1 MSGWQPRKKWRPSLR
16 LIMFAMLTLVALLPL
31 VGLFFFRIYDNQ
43 LIRQTQAE
51 LIAQSRVLAA
61 VYAEEVT
68 ARISAGIPL
77 GAEIPPELRPDPPD
91 AVTPIRPLLDL
102 AADDLFV
109 RRPDA
114 QPAPRPADPAYVAIG
129 TRLMPIILET
139 QKVTLAGFRIL
150 DPQGVVIAGRDEVGQ
165 SLAHI
170 DEVAAALRGQYQAAL
185 RIRKPDKAPPPIYSI
200 SRGVGVHVFSAMPVI
215 VNDHVAGVIYTSRTP
230 RNIFEHLYQ
239 ERGKFAAAAATIALS
254 TLLIG
259 LVVARTI
266 TQPMHEL
273 IQRAGQIGR
282 GDRAAFRPLAHYGT
296 RDFTELS
303 RHFFAMAEQ
312 LARRSDYIANFSA
325 HLTHEL
331 KSPLTSIKGAAELLL
346 DSLASPSGTLTRAE
360 QEKFLRNMLG
370 DAERLE
376 AMAQRLR
383 ELARAETVPR
393 SEQADLATVVDR
405 LRERFAATAIEAEN
419 CIGCRIAMSA
429 ETALIVLTH
438 LADNALRHNARHI
451 RIEARADAEVVTL
464 SFANDGDPISP
475 QNRERIFDAFFTT
488 RRDSGGTG
496 MGLAIVR
503 AIMTSHGGSIM
514 LLPTTSGV
522 SFALHFPAESP
533 RSPPQATSGHPRLA
547 APIHGCYQH
556 DPSRD
561 NSTPVS

>member
-16 LIMFAMLTLVALLPL
+16 LVMSTVLMLVATLPL

-68 ARISAGIPL
+68 ARLNAGIPL
-77 GAEIPPELRPDPPD
+77 GAEIPPEARPDPPD

-102 AADDLFV
+102 TADDLFV

-114 QPAPRPADPAYVAIG
+114 LPAREPADPAYVAIG
-129 TRLMPIILET
+129 ARLMPIILET

-185 RIRKPDKAPPPIYSI
+185 RIRVPDKAPPPIYSI

-239 ERGKFAAAAATIALS
+239 ERDKFAAAAATVAFF

-296 RDFTELS
+296 RDFAELS

-312 LARRSDYIANFSA
+312 LAQRSDYIANFSA

-346 DSLASPSGTLTRAE
+346 DSLASPSGALTHAE
-360 QEKFLRNMLG
+360 QEKFLGNILG
-370 DAERLE
+370 DAERL
-376 AMAQRLR
+376 ATMAQRLR
-383 ELARAETVPR
+383 ELARAEVVPQ
-393 SEQADLATVVDR
+393 SEQADLADVADR
-405 LRERFAATAIEAEN
+405 LRERFPDAAIAVEN
-419 CIGCRIAMSA
+419 CAGRTIAMSA

-438 LADNALRHNARHI
+438 LVDNAVRHNAHHI
-451 RIEARADAEVVTL
+451 HIETRADADAVVLTV
-464 SFANDGDPISP
+464 ANDGDAISP
-475 QNRERIFDAFFTT
+475 RNRERIFDAFFTT

-503 AIMTSHGGSIM
+503 AIMTSHGGSIT
-514 LLPTTSGV
+514 LLPSANGV
-522 SFALHFPAESP
+522 GFTLRFPAASP
-533 RSPPQATSGHPRLA
+533 RLSL
-547 APIHGCYQH
+547 
-556 DPSRD
+556 
-561 NSTPVS
+561 

>member
-1 MSGWQPRKKWRPSLR
+1 MSWQPRRKWRPSLR
-16 LIMFAMLTLVALLPL
+16 QIVFAVLTLVATLPL

-61 VYAEEVT
+61 IYAEEVT
-68 ARISAGIPL
+68 ARLGAGIPL
-77 GAEIPPELRPDPPD
+77 GAEIPPDARPDPPD

-114 QPAPRPADPAYVAIG
+114 QPAPKPAAAAYVAIG
-129 TRLMPIILET
+129 ARLMPIILET

-150 DPQGVVIAGRDEVGQ
+150 DLQGVVIAGRDEVGQ

-170 DEVAAALRGQYQAAL
+170 EEVAAALRGEYRAAL

-239 ERGKFAAAAATIALS
+239 ERAKFAAAAAAVTFS

-259 LVVARTI
+259 LVVSRTI
-266 TQPMHEL
+266 TRPMHEL
-273 IQRAGQIGR
+273 IQRAGRIGR
-282 GDRAAFRPLAHYGT
+282 GDRDAFRPLAHYGT
-296 RDFTELS
+296 RDFAELS
-303 RHFFAMAEQ
+303 RHFFDMAEQ

-331 KSPLTSIKGAAELLL
+331 KSPLTSINGAAELLL
-346 DSLASPSGTLTRAE
+346 DSLASPEGSLTPAE
-360 QEKFLRNMLG
+360 QEKFLGNILG
-370 DAERLE
+370 DAARLE

-383 ELARAETVPR
+383 ELARAETALQNERV
-393 SEQADLATVVDR
+393 ALTDVIDR
-405 LRERFAATAIEAEN
+405 LREHFPNATIVTDGCAGRE
-419 CIGCRIAMSA
+419 IGMSA

-438 LADNALRHNARHI
+438 LTDNALRHNARQI
-451 RIEARADAEVVTL
+451 RLQAHDDADAVSLTI
-464 SFANDGDPISP
+464 ANDGDPISP
-475 QNRERIFDAFFTT
+475 HNRDRIFDAFFTT

-503 AIMTSHGGSIM
+503 AIMTSHGGTIM
-514 LLPTTSGV
+514 LLPADRGV
-522 SFALHFPAESP
+522 GFALRFPVVSSGSTSHKPTPDSSMASDPIRSCRPGRHPSP
-533 RSPPQATSGHPRLA
+533 Q
-547 APIHGCYQH
+547 
-556 DPSRD
+556 
-561 NSTPVS
+561 STQSS